1 MKAAFIIVTV
11 TALWLGAC
19 IATAVP
25 TPAMSVSCA
34 TAAATPPA
42 VREYWIKFLAAEGD
56 GQATPASRG
65 ALPEE
70 SERQLDLLTTVAPRQ
85 S

>member
-42 VREYWIKFLAAEGD
+42 VREYWIKFLRLKVTAKQRRQAAAHCRKNPNGN
-56 GQATPASRG
+56 
-65 ALPEE
+65 
-70 SERQLDLLTTVAPRQ
+70 LTY
-85 S
+85 